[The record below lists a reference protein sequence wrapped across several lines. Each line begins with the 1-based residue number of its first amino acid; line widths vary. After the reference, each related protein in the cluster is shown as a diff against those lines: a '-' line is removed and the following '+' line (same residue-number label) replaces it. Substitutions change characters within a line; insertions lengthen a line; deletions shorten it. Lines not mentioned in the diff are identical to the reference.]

1 LPSTNPGTFQQRHRF
16 NSFDSIIPLAPV
28 QERCMGDESGQNTDL
43 NVTLF
48 DMGAIV
54 LSTDNFA
61 TSAKL
66 GEGGFGT
73 VYKVRSY

>member
-1 LPSTNPGTFQQRHRF
+1 
-16 NSFDSIIPLAPV
+16 
-28 QERCMGDESGQNTDL
+28 MGDESGQNTDL